1 MGMQSAV
8 LDCLAEINVAAW
20 FEEYNTLTVLK
31 SDLDFMDESDFYEK
45 ANQELVGCHWERKTD
60 EKNVSQNPFE
70 TQFVLVHDDE
80 IDGEQSFK
88 YARF

>member
-70 TQFVLVHDDE
+70 TQFILVHDDE